1 MPSIVVTR
9 RPRPPAHPRLP
20 DFSDGHGGRL
30 LSRLKDQ
37 PQKLGLAVASN
48 RNTTIISLDVV
59 AMVAAA
65 AVFILASSISAA
77 GLGLNPSQNAC
88 PLQFSRQGW
97 KEEASEEV
105 H

>member
-20 DFSDGHGGRL
+20 DFSDVHGGRL

-37 PQKLGLAVASN
+37 PQKLGLAASN
-48 RNTTIISLDVV
+48 RHTTIISLDVV
-59 AMVAAA
+59 AMVAA

-77 GLGLNPSQNAC
+77 GLGLNPS
-88 PLQFSRQGW
+88 
-97 KEEASEEV
+97 
-105 H
+105 

>member
-37 PQKLGLAVASN
+37 PQKLGLAASN
-48 RNTTIISLDVV
+48 RHTTIISLDVV

-65 AVFILASSISAA
+65 AVAVFILASSISAP
-77 GLGLNPSQNAC
+77 GLGLNPS
-88 PLQFSRQGW
+88 
-97 KEEASEEV
+97 
-105 H
+105 

>member
-1 MPSIVVTR
+1 MPSIVTR
-9 RPRPPAHPRLP
+9 RARAHPRLP
-20 DFSDGHGGRL
+20 DFRDGHGGRL

-37 PQKLGLAVASN
+37 PQKLGLAASN
-48 RNTTIISLDVV
+48 RHTTIISLDVV

>member
-20 DFSDGHGGRL
+20 DFSDDHGGRL

-48 RNTTIISLDVV
+48 RHTTIISLDVV

-88 PLQFSRQGW
+88 PLQFSRQG
-97 KEEASEEV
+97 
-105 H
+105 

>member
-1 MPSIVVTR
+1 MPSIVTR
-9 RPRPPAHPRLP
+9 RPRRARPPRLP

-88 PLQFSRQGW
+88 PLQFSRQG
-97 KEEASEEV
+97 
-105 H
+105 

>member
-37 PQKLGLAVASN
+37 PQKLGLAASN
-48 RNTTIISLDVV
+48 RHTTIISLDVV

>member
-1 MPSIVVTR
+1 MPSIVTR

-37 PQKLGLAVASN
+37 PQKLGLAASN
-48 RNTTIISLDVV
+48 RHTTIISLDVV

-65 AVFILASSISAA
+65 AVAVFILASSISAP
-77 GLGLNPSQNAC
+77 GLGLNPS
-88 PLQFSRQGW
+88 
-97 KEEASEEV
+97 
-105 H
+105 

>member
-1 MPSIVVTR
+1 MPSIVTR
-9 RPRPPAHPRLP
+9 RPRRARPPRLP

-48 RNTTIISLDVV
+48 RHTTIISLDVV
-59 AMVAAA
+59 AMVAA

-88 PLQFSRQGW
+88 PLQFSRQG
-97 KEEASEEV
+97 
-105 H
+105 

>member
-1 MPSIVVTR
+1 MPSIVTR
-9 RPRPPAHPRLP
+9 RPRRARPPRLP

-48 RNTTIISLDVV
+48 RHTTIISLDVV

-65 AVFILASSISAA
+65 VFILASSISAP
-77 GLGLNPSQNAC
+77 GLGLNPS
-88 PLQFSRQGW
+88 
-97 KEEASEEV
+97 
-105 H
+105 

>member
-1 MPSIVVTR
+1 MPSIVTR

-88 PLQFSRQGW
+88 PLQFSRQG
-97 KEEASEEV
+97 
-105 H
+105 